1 MLAVFDHHHAPEPGE
16 PEGPDGPD
24 EPRGEAAAVPHL
36 DVREDVGATSSIVY
50 EYLSEAGVELD
61 ERTATALFC
70 GVRYDTGDLSYG
82 VSPADET
89 AWYETFRR
97 ADRGQVARIARP
109 ALPAEYYRELSRSLT
124 LARRHGTLV
133 LCLLG
138 EVVNPESV
146 AEMAD
151 FFLRLD
157 GCAWS
162 LVGGA
167 FDGTYFVSLR
177 TQLQGGY
184 AYPLLERVLDGR
196 GSFGGHGRVAGG
208 RVPLEGGEVEIHR
221 LESRLRAQALKIL
234 ANARRREGST
244 PLGLPLS

>member
-1 MLAVFDHHHAPEPGE
+1 MSGGVVVLMGLPGSGKSSLLRALPPERQMPVIDRDAIRAAMFPRPFDARSEKDAAISAVWAALAARLKFGQQVVI
-16 PEGPDGPD
+16 DGM
-24 EPRGEAAAVPHL
+24 
-36 DVREDVGATSSIVY
+36 
-50 EYLSEAGVELD
+50 
-61 ERTATALFC
+61 
-70 GVRYDTGDLSYG
+70 
-82 VSPADET
+82 
-89 AWYETFRR
+89 TFASQRNR
-97 ADRGQVARIARP
+97 DQVARIARP